1 MISSENY
8 IKILYEIETAV
19 HLSFSDTKEK
29 RYIDIPALSREINLM
44 FSLKFFPAVCIFF
57 VDGTVI
63 HVKIVLPSINNTL
76 VHNCY
81 LCCKV

>member
-29 RYIDIPALSREINLM
+29 RYVDIPALSREIDLM
-44 FSLKFFPAVCIFF
+44 FSLKFLPLCAFSLLM
-57 VDGTVI
+57 
-63 HVKIVLPSINNTL
+63 VL
-76 VHNCY
+76 
-81 LCCKV
+81 